1 MDEKQ
6 LIALVQDIDNHLSD
20 DMFSKE
26 NVSER
31 MSNFLNEE
39 GNMDFSN
46 AISYSISESRTYS
59 QNLIVGILLR
69 SGLVDKMEFDMK
81 D

>member
-1 MDEKQ
+1 MNEKQ

-31 MSNFLNEE
+31 MNNFLNEE